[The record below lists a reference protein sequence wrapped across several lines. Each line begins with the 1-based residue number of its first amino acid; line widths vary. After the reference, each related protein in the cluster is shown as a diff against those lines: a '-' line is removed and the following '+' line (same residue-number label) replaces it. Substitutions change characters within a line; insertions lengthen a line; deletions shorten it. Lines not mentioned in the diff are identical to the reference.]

1 MNDKLKEEIRKT
13 LGILKNGG
21 VILYPTDTIWGLGCD
36 ATNPE
41 AVKRIYDIKKRADN
55 KSMLVL
61 LDDAGKIA
69 SYADVPDIALD
80 LIEVADKPTTII
92 YPGAKR
98 LAPNLIAEDGTI
110 GIRITREEFTRS
122 LIFRYNKPIVSTSA
136 NISGEP
142 SPHFFGEISEEI
154 KNAVDY
160 IVDYR
165 RNDHK
170 PAAPSSIIKLGM
182 GGEPFGFS
190 PIRVLKGHH
199 ITRPLTAVYHLMVQ
213 RLDVLIVSSQPLGHG
228 RRVGQ

>member
-165 RNDHK
+165 RNDHN
-170 PAAPSSIIKLGM
+170 PAAP
-182 GGEPFGFS
+182 
-190 PIRVLKGHH
+190 RVLSNWEW
-199 ITRPLTAVYHLMVQ
+199 A
-213 RLDVLIVSSQPLGHG
+213 G
-228 RRVGQ
+228 RFKLSGNNL

>member
-13 LGILKNGG
+13 QEVLKNGG

-41 AVKRIYDIKKRADN
+41 AVKRIYDIKKRADH

-61 LDDAGKIA
+61 LDDTGKIA
-69 SYADVPDIALD
+69 SYAEVPDIALD

-92 YPGAKR
+92 YPNARR

-122 LIFRYNKPIVSTSA
+122 LLFRFNRPIVSTSA

-142 SPHFFGEISEEI
+142 APRFFEEISEEI
-154 KNAVDY
+154 KTAVDY
-160 IVDYR
+160 IVGYR
-165 RNDHK
+165 RNDRT
-170 PAAPSSIIKLGM
+170 PASPSSIIKLGTR
-182 GGEPFGFS
+182 GEVEV
-190 PIRVLKGHH
+190 IR
-199 ITRPLTAVYHLMVQ
+199 
-213 RLDVLIVSSQPLGHG
+213 D
-228 RRVGQ
+228 

>member
-1 MNDKLKEEIRKT
+1 MPDREMKKVKDKKQKVKKNLVFSPFETNSFMNDKLKEEIRKT
-13 LGILKNGG
+13 QDILKQGG

-36 ATNPE
+36 ATNTD

-69 SYADVPDIALD
+69 SYADVPDIALE

-110 GIRITREEFTRS
+110 GIRITHEEFTRS
-122 LIFRYNKPIVSTSA
+122 LISRLNRPIVSTSA

-142 SPHFFGEISEEI
+142 SPHFFDEISKEI
-154 KNAVDY
+154 CESVDY
-160 IVDYR
+160 IVGYR
-165 RNDHK
+165 QNDHK
-170 PAAPSSIIKLGM
+170 PTLPSSIIKLGL
-182 GGEPFGFS
+182 GGEIQI
-190 PIRVLKGHH
+190 IRK
-199 ITRPLTAVYHLMVQ
+199 
-213 RLDVLIVSSQPLGHG
+213 
-228 RRVGQ
+228 